1 MDFEEALIARPAR
14 RPAHPGAL
22 LKRQIIPALEEKGM
36 TKVAIANA
44 LGIKRQSLYNLLL
57 EKRSVTPE
65 MAARLGRCFG
75 NAPAFWLSLQANHD
89 LWAAEQKPE
98 VQAVAR
104 LVA

>member
-1 MDFEEALIARPAR
+1 MDAEEAVTTRPAR

-22 LKRQIIPALEEKGM
+22 LKRQIIPALEEKGV

-44 LGIKRQSLYNLLL
+44 LGIKRQSLYDLLL

-75 NAPAFWLSLQANHD
+75 NTPAFWLSMQANHD

-98 VQAVAR
+98 VQAVVR